1 MKFRKDINGLRAIAV
16 VAVVLFHFNES
27 WMPGGF
33 AGVDV
38 FFVISGFL
46 MTSILFSSIETSGFS
61 IVRFYLARANRIIP
75 ALAVLCICLMVTG
88 LFFLPPLEYKALAK
102 HSAASISF
110 LSNFVYWTEAGY
122 FDVDSHRKWLLHTWS
137 LSVEWQFYLV
147 YPVLLLAL
155 RSVFSICNTKR
166 VILTLTAMG
175 FAISVIASTRWPDSS
190 YFLIHT
196 RAWEML
202 FGGLAYLYPLKL
214 VERHKRLTECIGI
227 LLILMSYA
235 FITSSNAWPGYLAF
249 LPVLGSYLIIQAC
262 RTNSLLTGNVAFQY
276 IGKWSYSIYLWHWPI
291 VVAISYFKL
300 GFGYTLLGLV
310 STIILGCLSYR
321 FVESFKLSSAL
332 NSKLEL
338 FYKKI
343 TYISVIPLIA
353 SSYIYLNTNL
363 VYGLPETIFKNTL
376 VNKDTED
383 NGVYTWQLHKSFNGN
398 EFVNDGRK
406 KVLVI
411 GDSQAGDFINMLS
424 VTERFE
430 EIDLVSRIIYSRCKS
445 VYLNN
450 PSLGTMLSSLSKEL
464 SEKKISECKSALTNL
479 QTDKTIK
486 NADTIVLAM
495 HWHNDFIT
503 YLLDSIKQ
511 IRERNERV
519 NILVISGKSFSS
531 EVPLMMFHS
540 YESEKELF
548 SIAYEHIP
556 ASSDYNYEFQHK
568 QLIAKQSTLGYD
580 YINLFDFFCSQSQCE
595 VADHDSN
602 LYFYDKNHLT
612 RLGVKM
618 LGEKLEQSKFI
629 NHLTIE
635 N

>member
-16 VAVVLFHFNES
+16 VAVVLFHFNEF

-46 MTSILFSSIETSGFS
+46 MTSILFNSMEKSGFS
-61 IVRFYLARANRIIP
+61 IFRFYLARANRIIP
-75 ALAVLCICLMVTG
+75 ALAILCICLMIAG

-110 LSNFVYWTEAGY
+110 LSNFVYWTESGY

-137 LSVEWQFYLV
+137 LSVEWQFYLI

-155 RSVFSICNTKR
+155 RSIFSISNTKR
-166 VILTLTAMG
+166 VILALTVMG

-214 VERHKRLTECIGI
+214 VERYKRLTECIGI

-235 FITSSNAWPGYLAF
+235 FITSSNAWPGYLAL

-276 IGKWSYSIYLWHWPI
+276 LGKWSYSIYLWHWPI

-310 STIILGCLSYR
+310 LTIILGCLSYR

-332 NSKLEL
+332 HSTFDLLNKR
-338 FYKKI
+338 I
-343 TYISVIPLIA
+343 TYLALIPLLA
-353 SSYIYLNTNL
+353 TSFIYSNTNL
-363 VYGLPETIFKNTL
+363 VFGLPETIFKNTL
-376 VNKDTED
+376 VNKDTES
-383 NGVYTWQLHKSFNGN
+383 NGVYTWELHKSLNGN
-398 EFVNDGRK
+398 EFANDGRK

-424 VTERFE
+424 LTENFE
-430 EIDLVSRIIYSRCKS
+430 ETDLVSRIIYSRCRG
-445 VYLNN
+445 VYLNS
-450 PSLGTMLSSLSKEL
+450 PSLDKMLSSLSKEL
-464 SEKKISECKSALTNL
+464 SEKQVAECKTALTSL
-479 QTDKTIK
+479 QTDESIRKA
-486 NADTIVLAM
+486 NTIVLAM

-511 IRERNERV
+511 IRELNQKV
-519 NILVISGKSFSS
+519 NILVVSGKSFSM
-531 EVPLMMFHS
+531 EVPLMLFHS
-540 YESEKELF
+540 YESEKHLS

-556 ASSDYNYEFQHK
+556 NSSDYNYEIQHK
-568 QLIAKQSTLGYD
+568 QLLAKQSTLGYD
-580 YINLFDFFCSQSQCE
+580 YINLFDFFCYQRQCE

-602 LYFYDKNHLT
+602 VYFYDKNHLT

-618 LGEKLEQSKFI
+618 LGEKLEHSKFI
-629 NHLTIE
+629 KQLTIV